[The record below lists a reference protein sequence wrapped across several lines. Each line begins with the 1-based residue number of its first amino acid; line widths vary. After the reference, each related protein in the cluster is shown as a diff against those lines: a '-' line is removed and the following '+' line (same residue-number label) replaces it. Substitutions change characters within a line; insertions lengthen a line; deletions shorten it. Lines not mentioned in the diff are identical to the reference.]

1 MAWVLCLYVIHNPR
15 LDQINI
21 NSISLYGSSMKL
33 NILYSHI
40 KLKQLKKKKLFI
52 AFRILLSQQHRFSI
66 SRFEVMK

>member
-40 KLKQLKKKKLFI
+40 KLKQLKKKKTFYCI
-52 AFRILLSQQHRFSI
+52 QNTIITAT
-66 SRFEVMK
+66 